1 MWRTIDDFSNYEVS
15 TNGDIRNKTTLKILK
30 SRTSKNGYA
39 MCLLINN
46 DGCREWVSIHNMMRD
61 EFTMDE
67 IINN

>member
-30 SRTSKNGYA
+30 SRTNKYGYA

-46 DGCREWVSIHNMMRD
+46 YGCREWVSIQTSMD
-61 EFTMDE
+61 AVFTMDE